1 MRYTIRPTDS
11 ALPSVRRVD
20 VIPIDRNGVRSFYVR
35 DPLEFATEPLVLG
48 GAGLFILS
56 RLDGRHSLDQVLAAL
71 RREFPGTRIRAG
83 QVRDLLATLS
93 ERCYLDDE
101 VAAAHIRRVRDEFAS
116 APVRQPWHAGTGYPD
131 DGREL
136 AAMLD
141 RFFAAAAGTESE
153 PPADAGAHRAGVSAA
168 ARGGPKGAESGQ
180 RERAVTQDGDEAPR
194 CRATGT
200 GRNAWLTVNNGAGRG
215 SPASRAGPPGE
226 LAAIMCPHIDLR
238 AGGEIYPPAFTALA
252 AAAHAPRPI
261 ELYVILGVAHNGGTR
276 PGATFAVACDKNYAT
291 PFGEAPT
298 DRRLVGEWSRRAGR
312 DVTDQQW
319 VHRTEHS
326 VEFPLLFLQHI
337 QARADL
343 PPYEVVPVL
352 LGGVDH
358 YLQAGSDPL
367 QAAEVKRELAALR
380 AAVAAGGKRACYLLS
395 VDLAH
400 IGPKF
405 GDPERIDDA
414 GAAACEQKDRHLL
427 SFAERFD
434 APGLTRTLHA
444 DGNCRNV
451 DAVSGLFS
459 LYPLLAG
466 SACRGSLLSYG
477 QNRQPDTGSLVSYA
491 SMAFYRTPG
500 GSR

>member
-1 MRYTIRPTDS
+1 MRYAIRPAAS
-11 ALPSVRRVD
+11 ALPSLRHVD
-20 VIPIDRNGVRSFYVR
+20 VIPIEQNGVRSFYVR

-71 RREFPGTRIRAG
+71 RREFPGPRIRAG
-83 QVRDLLATLS
+83 QVRDLLNTLS

-101 VAAAHIRRVRDEFAS
+101 VAAARIGRVCDEFAR
-116 APVRQPWHAGTGYPD
+116 APVRQAWHAGSAYPD
-131 DGREL
+131 DEREL

-141 RFFAAAAGTESE
+141 RFFATAAAGTEAE
-153 PPADAGAHRAGVSAA
+153 PSADAGAAHRAGVSAA
-168 ARGGPKGAESGQ
+168 TGSGPSAAELARRESGGG
-180 RERAVTQDGDEAPR
+180 DGR
-194 CRATGT
+194 
-200 GRNAWLTVNNGAGRG
+200 LTVNNRATRV
-215 SPASRAGPPGE
+215 SPSSHVQPRGE

-252 AAAHAPRPI
+252 AEARAPRPV

-276 PGATFAVACDKNYAT
+276 PGASFAIASDKDYAT
-291 PFGEAPT
+291 PFGEAST
-298 DRRLVGEWSRRAGR
+298 DRRLVGDWSRRAGR

-326 VEFPLLFLQHI
+326 VEFPLLFLQYI
-337 QARADL
+337 QAHADL
-343 PPYEVVPVL
+343 PPYSVVPGL

-358 YLQAGSDPL
+358 YLQEGRDPL
-367 QAAEVKRELAALR
+367 QAPEVQREMAALR
-380 AAVAAGGKRACYLLS
+380 AAVAASGKRACYLLS

-405 GDPERIDDA
+405 GDPERVDDA

-466 SACRGSLLSYG
+466 AECRGSLLSYG

-500 GSR
+500 APK